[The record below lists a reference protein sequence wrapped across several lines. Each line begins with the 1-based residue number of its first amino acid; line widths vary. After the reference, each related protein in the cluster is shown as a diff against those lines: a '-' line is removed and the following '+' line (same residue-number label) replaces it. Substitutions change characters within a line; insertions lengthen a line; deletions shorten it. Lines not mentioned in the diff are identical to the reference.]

1 MTSLQTTIEF
11 VAAIDE
17 DEESVAD
24 ILGSVP

>member
-17 DEESVAD
+17 DEENVVD
-24 ILGSVP
+24 ILGSVS